1 MFYLKYIIFIS
12 LYKYTYEVFLS
23 ELSVI
28 PPRGKDP
35 NKNPSVG
42 MRNNSSQLLVSV
54 VQETPKTYSLFL
66 SYCPW
71 LPPEEEGEFLLLKTP
86 RISDMGPDTEQ
97 ELTGKPSP

>member
-12 LYKYTYEVFLS
+12 HKYTYEVFSS
-23 ELSVI
+23 ELSVL
-28 PPRGKDP
+28 PPRDKDP

-66 SYCPW
+66 FYCPW
-71 LPPEEEGEFLLLKTP
+71 LPPEEEGEFLLLNTP
-86 RISDMGPDTEQ
+86 STLDMGPDTGQ
-97 ELTGKPSP
+97 ELTGKPSL